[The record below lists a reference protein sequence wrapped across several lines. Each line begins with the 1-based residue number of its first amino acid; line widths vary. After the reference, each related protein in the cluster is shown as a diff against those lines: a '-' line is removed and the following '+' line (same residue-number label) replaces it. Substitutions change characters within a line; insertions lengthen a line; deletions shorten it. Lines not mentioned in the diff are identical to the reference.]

1 MIKIILLIL
10 AVGAAVVGVGVVAA
24 CAAVSKVRE
33 DMKQC

>member
-1 MIKIILLIL
+1 MIKIILLVL

-24 CAAVSKVRE
+24 CVAVVKVRE